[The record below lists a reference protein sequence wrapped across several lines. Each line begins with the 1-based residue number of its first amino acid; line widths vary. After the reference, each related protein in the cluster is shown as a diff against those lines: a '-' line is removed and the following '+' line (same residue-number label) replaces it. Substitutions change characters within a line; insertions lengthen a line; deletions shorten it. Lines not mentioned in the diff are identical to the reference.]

1 MTSQCPQ
8 CGSHHVCLSEQPSR
22 EQGGQSLYR
31 LTCLTCGYRL
41 TKARRVTTH
50 PNGYTRSEQYA
61 EIASGPC
68 GSTSTSRSRSS
79 AYAFTRAA
87 RTPR

>member
-8 CGSHHVCLSEQPSR
+8 CGSQHVSLSEQCSSEHGR
-22 EQGGQSLYR
+22 QSLYR

-41 TKARRVTTH
+41 TKTCRITTR

-61 EIASGPC
+61 ETASGPC
-68 GSTSTSRSRSS
+68 GSTSTSRSRTS
-79 AYAFTRAA
+79 AYAFTHAVK
-87 RTPR
+87 TPR